1 MAKIVSGASTN
12 ADGDIRDA
20 STSNVM
26 RMNGTLVRKI
36 NSQRAD

>member
-1 MAKIVSGASTN
+1 MQTAIL
-12 ADGDIRDA
+12 RDA

-26 RMNGTLVRKI
+26 QMNGTLVRKI